1 MYHII
6 LLEMEKG
13 YKRVYIIYICN
24 YFASFF
30 VCSLS
35 FTLCFQFPSIRATDL
50 DAGGNDPLEYFL
62 ESGIPFTISADGTS
76 LTATQPIDRETIPSF
91 NSVIRVQDV
100 SGNVA
105 RANLIVEVIDINDNA
120 PRFLLTAEQLAINIP
135 ENLNIFPHPD
145 SLIRT
150 VEAVDDDEGDNARI
164 TYRLSG
170 GRGNFD
176 ITQSTGVVRLIVPL
190 DRDTIASRYILN
202 VTATDGLHTSWRAFT
217 ANIENINDNNPE
229 FLQAV
234 WEGTLAEDAPIGST
248 LLSVD
253 MSTQIPTFLQLMA
266 EDLDPDS
273 NVTYK
278 LSPTGVPPNLPFQ
291 VTLDGYIVTTAALDR
306 EQQERHSF
314 AVQATDG
321 FRIALTE
328 AIVDV
333 VIGDVND
340 ESPQFQQPS
349 YEVDVYELTP
359 RDAIFLILQANDADA
374 GTNSEITY
382 RIATDQGGNTI
393 QFAIDMTTGAISPT
407 EEVNIGGSIDTTI
420 VLMVEASDMGTPSVM
435 RTTVNVQLTLVDR
448 NLEAPAFTE
457 ILYTFSAAE
466 NVDNVP
472 VGTVVAMDSTGDQ
485 DAVITYSI
493 VSGHNLFV
501 IDASTV
507 SIIIIE
513 GLRNAFMYV
522 YLASKVLCTLSMHK
536 ISFKIIIQYFNCY
549 VFPLRVSSVQ

>member
-1 MYHII
+1 M
-6 LLEMEKG
+6 
-13 YKRVYIIYICN
+13 
-24 YFASFF
+24 
-30 VCSLS
+30 
-35 FTLCFQFPSIRATDL
+35 
-50 DAGGNDPLEYFL
+50 DAGGNDPLEYSL
-62 ESGIPFTISADGTS
+62 ESGIPFTISTDGTS

-150 VEAVDDDEGDNARI
+150 VEVVDDDEGDNARI

-176 ITQSTGVVRLIVPL
+176 ITQSTGVVRLIAPL

-448 NLEAPAFTE
+448 NLEAPAFANFTY
-457 ILYTFSAAE
+457 IFFAAE